1 MKIPSPGPEPD
12 VSGRLL
18 EESIRKR
25 AFPYRADLPCPRKRA
40 NPPGAR
46 IRIRS
51 ISPLL
56 REARQP
62 FRIPPG
68 TFFRQDPPAPEPR
81 ISRGQKCAIL
91 TADIRQ
97 GIPDQ
102 DQIPLL
108 RLGPVEGASTPGE
121 KAGQPPDKG
130 RSVMIT
136 AYLLENN
143 VLDVIQ
149 LAPTDALPDHVI
161 WLDAYAPDDDERV
174 WLKNLFISDV
184 PEEEELDDIE
194 ASSRFYQD
202 KEGVHILSLFPQRIG
217 NDTKGVNVSFT
228 LRNNILLTFREE
240 DIGVVRLLRHYMRH
254 NQVEVR
260 CAMDIL
266 LELQDLKVE
275 YLSDLI
281 EDGYGALEET
291 SDQVLSGEE
300 IQAMLRRLIIQEQTN
315 TQIHLALGDTRRAL
329 RYVLKVC
336 SSQIDTESRS
346 EIEEVLSDI
355 ESLLPHT
362 QFLFDKI
369 NFQLEAAMGV
379 TNIQQNS
386 IIKIFSVAAVVFM
399 PPTWIASI
407 YGMNFHRIPE
417 LEWAYGYPF
426 AITLMFL
433 SALGTY
439 LFFRKK
445 GWL

>member
-1 MKIPSPGPEPD
+1 
-12 VSGRLL
+12 
-18 EESIRKR
+18 
-25 AFPYRADLPCPRKRA
+25 
-40 NPPGAR
+40 
-46 IRIRS
+46 
-51 ISPLL
+51 
-56 REARQP
+56 
-62 FRIPPG
+62 
-68 TFFRQDPPAPEPR
+68 
-81 ISRGQKCAIL
+81 
-91 TADIRQ
+91 
-97 GIPDQ
+97 
-102 DQIPLL
+102 
-108 RLGPVEGASTPGE
+108 
-121 KAGQPPDKG
+121 
-130 RSVMIT
+130 MIT
-136 AYLLENN
+136 AYMQENN
-143 VLDVIQ
+143 VIDVVQ
-149 LAPTDALPDHVI
+149 LTSSDTLPDHVI
-161 WLDAYAPDDDERV
+161 WLDAYAPDDEERI

-217 NDTKGVNVSFT
+217 NETRGVNVSFT
-228 LRNNILLTFREE
+228 LRNGILLSFREE

-254 NQVEVR
+254 NQIEVHS
-260 CAMDIL
+260 ALDIL

-291 SDQVLSGEE
+291 SDQVLSGQE
-300 IQAMLRRLIIQEQTN
+300 IQGMLRELIFQEQTN

-336 SSQIDTESRS
+336 SSQIEPNARN
-346 EIEEVLSDI
+346 EIEEVLADI

-379 TNIQQNS
+379 TNLQQNS

-407 YGMNFHRIPE
+407 YGMNFQHMPE
-417 LEWAYGYPF
+417 LEWMYGYPF
-426 AITLMFL
+426 SISTMIL
-433 SALGTY
+433 SALLTY
-439 LFFRKK
+439 LFFKKK

>member
-1 MKIPSPGPEPD
+1 
-12 VSGRLL
+12 
-18 EESIRKR
+18 
-25 AFPYRADLPCPRKRA
+25 
-40 NPPGAR
+40 
-46 IRIRS
+46 
-51 ISPLL
+51 
-56 REARQP
+56 
-62 FRIPPG
+62 
-68 TFFRQDPPAPEPR
+68 
-81 ISRGQKCAIL
+81 
-91 TADIRQ
+91 
-97 GIPDQ
+97 
-102 DQIPLL
+102 
-108 RLGPVEGASTPGE
+108 
-121 KAGQPPDKG
+121 
-130 RSVMIT
+130 MIT

-143 VLDVIQ
+143 VIDVIQ
-149 LAPTDALPDHVI
+149 LNSNDTLPEHVI
-161 WLDAYAPDDDERV
+161 WLDAYAPDDDERL

-217 NDTKGVNVSFT
+217 NETRGVNVSFT
-228 LRNNILLTFREE
+228 LRDGILLSFREE

-254 NQVEVR
+254 NQIEIHN
-260 CAMDIL
+260 ALDIL

-291 SDQVLSGEE
+291 SDQVLNGEE
-300 IQAMLRRLIIQEQTN
+300 IQGMLRELIFQEQTN

-329 RYVLKVC
+329 RYVLKVF
-336 SSQIDTESRS
+336 STQIEPNARN

-379 TNIQQNS
+379 TGLQQNS

-407 YGMNFHRIPE
+407 YGMNFQHIPE
-417 LEWAYGYPF
+417 LEWLYGYPF
-426 AITLMFL
+426 SITMMIISAI
-433 SALGTY
+433 ATY
-439 LFFRKK
+439 LFFKKK

>member
-1 MKIPSPGPEPD
+1 
-12 VSGRLL
+12 
-18 EESIRKR
+18 
-25 AFPYRADLPCPRKRA
+25 
-40 NPPGAR
+40 
-46 IRIRS
+46 
-51 ISPLL
+51 
-56 REARQP
+56 
-62 FRIPPG
+62 
-68 TFFRQDPPAPEPR
+68 
-81 ISRGQKCAIL
+81 
-91 TADIRQ
+91 
-97 GIPDQ
+97 
-102 DQIPLL
+102 
-108 RLGPVEGASTPGE
+108 
-121 KAGQPPDKG
+121 
-130 RSVMIT
+130 MIT

-143 VLDVIQ
+143 VIDVIQ
-149 LAPTDALPDHVI
+149 LNSNDTLPEHVI
-161 WLDAYAPDDDERV
+161 WLDAYAPDDDERL

-217 NDTKGVNVSFT
+217 NETRGVNVSFT
-228 LRNNILLTFREE
+228 LRDGILLSFREE

-254 NQVEVR
+254 NQIEIHN
-260 CAMDIL
+260 ALDIL

-291 SDQVLSGEE
+291 SDQVLNGEE
-300 IQAMLRRLIIQEQTN
+300 IQGMLRELIFQEQTN

-329 RYVLKVC
+329 RYVLKVF
-336 SSQIDTESRS
+336 STQIEPNARN

-379 TNIQQNS
+379 TGLQQNS

-407 YGMNFHRIPE
+407 YGMNFQHIPE
-417 LEWAYGYPF
+417 LEWLYGYPF
-426 AITLMFL
+426 SITMMIISAI
-433 SALGTY
+433 ATY
-439 LFFRKK
+439 LFFKK
-445 GWL
+445 RGWL

>member
-1 MKIPSPGPEPD
+1 
-12 VSGRLL
+12 
-18 EESIRKR
+18 
-25 AFPYRADLPCPRKRA
+25 
-40 NPPGAR
+40 
-46 IRIRS
+46 
-51 ISPLL
+51 
-56 REARQP
+56 
-62 FRIPPG
+62 
-68 TFFRQDPPAPEPR
+68 
-81 ISRGQKCAIL
+81 
-91 TADIRQ
+91 
-97 GIPDQ
+97 
-102 DQIPLL
+102 
-108 RLGPVEGASTPGE
+108 
-121 KAGQPPDKG
+121 
-130 RSVMIT
+130 MIT

-143 VLDVIQ
+143 VIDVIQ
-149 LAPTDALPDHVI
+149 LNSSDTLPEHVI
-161 WLDAYAPDDDERV
+161 WLDAYAPDDDERL

-217 NDTKGVNVSFT
+217 NETRGVNVSFT
-228 LRNNILLTFREE
+228 LRDGILLSFREE

-254 NQVEVR
+254 NQIEIHN
-260 CAMDIL
+260 ALDIL

-291 SDQVLSGEE
+291 SDQVLNGEE
-300 IQAMLRRLIIQEQTN
+300 IQGMLRELIFQEQTN

-329 RYVLKVC
+329 RYVLKVY
-336 SSQIDTESRS
+336 SNQIEPNARN

-379 TNIQQNS
+379 TGLQQNS

-407 YGMNFHRIPE
+407 YGMNFQHIPE
-417 LEWAYGYPF
+417 LEWLYGYPF
-426 AITLMFL
+426 SITMMII
-433 SALGTY
+433 SAFATY
-439 LFFRKK
+439 LFFKKK

>member
-1 MKIPSPGPEPD
+1 
-12 VSGRLL
+12 
-18 EESIRKR
+18 
-25 AFPYRADLPCPRKRA
+25 
-40 NPPGAR
+40 
-46 IRIRS
+46 
-51 ISPLL
+51 
-56 REARQP
+56 
-62 FRIPPG
+62 
-68 TFFRQDPPAPEPR
+68 
-81 ISRGQKCAIL
+81 
-91 TADIRQ
+91 
-97 GIPDQ
+97 
-102 DQIPLL
+102 
-108 RLGPVEGASTPGE
+108 
-121 KAGQPPDKG
+121 
-130 RSVMIT
+130 MIT

-143 VLDVIQ
+143 VIDVIQ
-149 LAPTDALPDHVI
+149 LNSSDTLPEHVI
-161 WLDAYAPDDDERV
+161 WLDAYAPDDDERL

-217 NDTKGVNVSFT
+217 NETRGVNVSFT
-228 LRNNILLTFREE
+228 LRDGILLSFREE

-254 NQVEVR
+254 NQIEIHN
-260 CAMDIL
+260 ALDIL

-291 SDQVLSGEE
+291 SDQVLNGEE
-300 IQAMLRRLIIQEQTN
+300 IQGMLRELIFQEQTN

-329 RYVLKVC
+329 RYVLKVF
-336 SSQIDTESRS
+336 STQIEPNARN

-379 TNIQQNS
+379 TGLQQNS

-407 YGMNFHRIPE
+407 YGMNFQHIPE
-417 LEWAYGYPF
+417 LEWLYGYPF
-426 AITLMFL
+426 SITMMIISAI
-433 SALGTY
+433 ATY
-439 LFFRKK
+439 LFFKKK